1 MNCGYKV
8 VGVASSNSIETVQQE
23 NVQLGVHILASSS
36 VLSRNK
42 TRQVFRA
49 INTAG
54 LEGFLRRHPL
64 SRLDVVRAKTVG
76 NRQINGEYDED
87 TQELWVNARRADHT
101 YAQEF
106 SLGKTRTV
114 SALAPTIL
122 EAIRRSLIHELAHH
136 VYKQRIF
143 GTALE
148 GAIVQAAR
156 SGTPLT
162 FRASAG
168 VKEYFAECFTAY
180 TYEPDLLKKHDPV
193 GYAMIERVRGELS
206 LP

>member
-1 MNCGYKV
+1 MEV
-8 VGVASSNSIETVQQE
+8 VQQE
-23 NVQLGVHILASSS
+23 NIQLGVHILASSS

-87 TQELWVNARRADHT
+87 TQELWVNARRAERT

-148 GAIVQAAR
+148 GR
-156 SGTPLT
+156 SCKLPDPKRRLPFVLQPESKNTLLN
-162 FRASAG
+162 ASRRIPTNLI
-168 VKEYFAECFTAY
+168 C
-180 TYEPDLLKKHDPV
+180 
-193 GYAMIERVRGELS
+193 
-206 LP
+206 